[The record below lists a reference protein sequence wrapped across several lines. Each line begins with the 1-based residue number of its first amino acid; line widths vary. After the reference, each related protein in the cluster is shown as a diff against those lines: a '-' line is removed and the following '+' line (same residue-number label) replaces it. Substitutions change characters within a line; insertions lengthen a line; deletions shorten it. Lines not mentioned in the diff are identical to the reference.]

1 MTGDPGQLDRKF
13 RVGLIGANV
22 GYGWAPRAHLPALAE
37 MPDIELAAVC
47 TAHEE
52 TAAESAARFGA
63 EMAFHDHREM
73 LRRADLDAVAVLVR
87 VPLHHRL
94 TMDVLEAGRHVFTE
108 WPLGANTAE
117 AEEMARLAQSRGVL
131 TMVGLQGRCSPELLR
146 VKELIDE
153 GYVGEVLSCNMAQF
167 GSGVLSRTSDRTWQ
181 GDRALG
187 ATTLTIAFGHS
198 IDSLCM
204 CLGEFTEVAA
214 SVTTRVPR
222 WSETDTGRTVEVSA
236 PDTIMVDG
244 TLASGAVVS
253 ATVGNV
259 PFHASGYRLQVYG
272 REGTLVVTSQQAPSL
287 GGVRI
292 YGGRAG
298 DAELEE
304 LSVPAQ
310 HRWVPDSVPEG
321 EPLNVAQMWGRFATA
336 VRRNERAS
344 PDFETAVQRH
354 RLLDAIQRASDTGQ
368 RQTV

>member
-1 MTGDPGQLDRKF
+1 MTGQAGQKI
-13 RVGLIGANV
+13 RVGLIGSNV

-52 TAAESAARFGA
+52 TAAEAAAKFGV

-73 LRRADLDAVAVLVR
+73 LRHADLDAVAVLVR

-108 WPLGANTAE
+108 WLLGANTPE
-117 AEEMARLAQSRGVL
+117 AEEMAQLARSQAAH

-146 VKELIDE
+146 VRELIEE

-187 ATTLTIAFGHS
+187 ATTLTIPFGHS
-198 IDSLCM
+198 IDALCM
-204 CLGEFTEVAA
+204 CLGEFKEVSA
-214 SVTTRVPR
+214 SVTTRVAA
-222 WSETDTGRTVEVSA
+222 WQETDTGGAVEVSA
-236 PDTIMVDG
+236 PDTVLVTG
-244 TLASGAVVS
+244 TLSSGAVVS
-253 ATVGNV
+253 ATVGSV
-259 PFHASGYRLQVYG
+259 PFHAGGYRLQVYG

-298 DAELEE
+298 DPELEE
-304 LSVPAQ
+304 LPVPAR
-310 HRWVPDSVPEG
+310 HKWVPDSVPAG
-321 EPLNVAQMWGRFATA
+321 EPFNVAQMWGRFATA
-336 VRRNERAS
+336 IRRGERAA
-344 PDFETAVQRH
+344 PDFETAVERH